1 MEEPTKFVALKLIST
16 NILLVKEPNQPV
28 CLKLSITES
37 LTDTQMRLLALATPW
52 NPITIGA
59 HTSEWNN
66 ALQTLDAEIT
76 AIETHGKLPV
86 QKHHKTLR
94 WGLVKRKRGFIS
106 HDV

>member
-1 MEEPTKFVALKLIST
+1 MEEPTKFVALKLISA

-28 CLKLSITES
+28 CLKLSITEP

-66 ALQTLDAEIT
+66 TLQTLDAEIT

-106 HDV
+106 HD